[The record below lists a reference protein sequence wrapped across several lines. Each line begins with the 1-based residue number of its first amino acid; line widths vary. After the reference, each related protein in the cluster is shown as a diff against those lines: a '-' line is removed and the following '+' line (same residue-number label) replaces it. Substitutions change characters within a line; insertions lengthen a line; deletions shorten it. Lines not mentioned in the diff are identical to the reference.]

1 MLMKRYPLIMSLLLV
16 AACSAAPEKKQ
27 LEAPAPQPQAQAPLV
42 APAPAPEPVAVPE
55 KRASAS
61 KSTSKPALKPV
72 NKPLPPVASSPAPSQ
87 PVTSNPEPMPQQA
100 ARNAPIE
107 LPPPPAPV
115 KPEPVIRKIVL
126 PSGTLVNVRMI
137 DSINSDTD
145 HVGQAFKASIASPVV
160 VDSETVIPK
169 GADVFVKL
177 VDVKS
182 AGNIKGTSEVR
193 VQLDRLFVGGQ
204 SYVVESNTFTQTGA
218 SQGAKTAKT
227 VGIGTAIGA
236 VIGGITGGKKGA
248 VIGAGAGAGAGTA
261 VEAATKGEQVR
272 IASEAAMTFRLE
284 APIQVTLPSESSPS
298 RKPNQ

>member
-1 MLMKRYPLIMSLLLV
+1 V
-16 AACSAAPEKKQ
+16 
-27 LEAPAPQPQAQAPLV
+27 
-42 APAPAPEPVAVPE
+42 VPE
-55 KRASAS
+55 KPVTVS
-61 KSTSKPALKPV
+61 KSATKPALKPV
-72 NKPLPPVASSPAPSQ
+72 NKPLPPVASSPAPPPPQ
-87 PVTSNPEPMPQQA
+87 PVQSEPFPQQVA
-100 ARNAPIE
+100 KNAPIE
-107 LPPPPAPV
+107 LPPPPPPV
-115 KPEPVIRKIVL
+115 KPEPVIRKIVI

-160 VDSETVIPK
+160 VDGETLIPK

-177 VDVKS
+177 ADVKS
-182 AGNIKGTSEVR
+182 AGNIKGTSELR

-204 SYVVESNTFTQTGA
+204 SYVVESNTYTQTGA
-218 SQGAKTAKT
+218 NQTVKTAKT

-272 IASEAAMTFRLE
+272 IESEAAMTFRLE
-284 APIQVTLPSESSPS
+284 SPIQVTLPPESSTSS
-298 RKPNQ
+298 RRPIQSAPVLTVRRLI

>member
-1 MLMKRYPLIMSLLLV
+1 
-16 AACSAAPEKKQ
+16 
-27 LEAPAPQPQAQAPLV
+27 
-42 APAPAPEPVAVPE
+42 
-55 KRASAS
+55 
-61 KSTSKPALKPV
+61 
-72 NKPLPPVASSPAPSQ
+72 
-87 PVTSNPEPMPQQA
+87 MPQQA
-100 ARNAPIE
+100 AKNAPIE
-107 LPPPPAPV
+107 LPPPPMPV
-115 KPEPVIRKIVL
+115 KPEPVIRRIVI
-126 PSGTLVNVRMI
+126 PSGTMVNVRMI

-145 HVGQAFKASIASPVV
+145 HVGQSFKASIASPVV

-193 VQLDRLFVGGQ
+193 VQLDRLFVDGH

-218 SQGAKTAKT
+218 SQTTKTAKT

-284 APIQVTLPSESSPS
+284 APIQVTLPPESNTSS
-298 RKPNQ
+298 RKPIQ